1 MGKKKVKK
9 KRWYRYL
16 IQLIVVALIVTS
28 IPLNGLAE
36 TAPPFTPSPN
46 SEQSPEVEKKEEKE
60 LPDPH
65 PDQLK
70 KDKTRVQASPTEI
83 VEERTETEKVFD
95 NNDGTYT
102 KKVYTEPIHIEK
114 NGKLEEVSPKLVEA
128 PNAKIVTENTTL
140 EPEFEKTTQDG
151 KYVQFKVKDH
161 TIKYKLMSANGEKGE
176 VKPSP
181 VTATHENNTVWY
193 KGIFPNVDLKSTT
206 FNENVKEDF
215 VLREYTGH
223 HIFTFALETDLTPS
237 LQEDGSI
244 DFQNEKKEKV
254 FTLPKPYMNDSNV
267 DQQSGEA
274 VTSDAVR
281 YTIEKTD
288 EKTYTLTVTADPQ
301 WLQAPERKYPVYV
314 DPSVELGNFE
324 NAYAASA
331 YPTVNY
337 SGGKLWDSGQNA
349 YTLKVGYYDGS
360 SGTNFAFIKPN
371 VSDLKGAK
379 IEGATFHAYAVWH
392 YYGNQPNGVW
402 LDEVT
407 GGWNVGGVNWN
418 NKPGSNNI
426 AQTDVG
432 RGKWAQFNVTNTVK
446 AWVDGARPNNGFKLH
461 ANGNGQSH
469 WKKFI
474 AAENGE
480 NAPYLEVKYSYAKP
494 NTPRVQAY
502 SNGSG
507 SGSGHF
513 NLQWDPVPGATE
525 YKVAIFNGYDY
536 EYISVGNVTSW
547 TTKDKKIFPTPEEI
561 AQGRYWIHD
570 DGKGAEAPTNPGQ
583 IYKNAYQA
591 GGPYGDYSGRS
602 SYWFRI
608 VAEYP
613 FGESPLSDGVVPFIP
628 LEQVKKPDGSAY
640 INATDKETGYV
651 TLKWDAVPAAS
662 GYKVWVYNGKDYEAF
677 DVGDKTN
684 WTTQNEKIWPT
695 KDEIA
700 KGQYLLHHDKKGTE
714 LAVDPSPV
722 YKNSGGIYAGFK
734 NYWFRVT
741 AYSKVGHAESEISHE
756 FVPKFAQDFGFTG
769 MFDYWASVPVLN
781 GKVNAT
787 NGNFIMSEKDITL
800 SGRGP
805 DVSVERTYNSQSK
818 KVGLFGTGWSS
829 GLEERILAEGTGN
842 LLLISA
848 DGANITFTRTG
859 DNAYQAP
866 TGIYLEIKQ
875 VSGGYEIKDK
885 DQTVT
890 FYKSGDAQ
898 GRIQYTKDKY
908 GNTTTYEY
916 DGESRLS
923 KVKNA
928 SGKEL
933 VVQYDGNNK
942 KAVRVIGPDNKTLT
956 FNYDGD
962 FLVSSTTPEGKVY
975 KYGYDNGLL
984 TSIYDP
990 QHTDAKPYKTSYAYE
1005 NNRLVKVT
1013 DPLGKAT
1020 TLAYNTDTKEVT
1032 LTNPKGRKTVYTYND
1047 AGNPVK
1053 TVEDVGRL
1061 NLTTSYEYNANNLVK
1076 TTTPKNQTETA
1087 TYDGNGNVTSVTDEM
1102 GTEKF
1107 EYNKD
1112 NGLIKATDN
1121 ENRETTVAYKAANTE
1136 VSETDQAANTSSFMQ
1151 YDQFG
1156 NPIETTRE
1164 LGTGENLIQNPSF
1177 EMDITN
1183 GWKEE
1188 KGNSQGALKK
1198 DAIFAPGGLGGASS
1212 LQMTVKAQNAGW
1224 GYHSAIQDIVV
1235 EPNTTYTLS
1244 GMMKTALTHA
1254 GAFFNVQLLKEDGNP
1269 LDGGNN
1275 WFDTRHNR
1283 IEGEKDWTNRQV
1295 TFKTTDQTKKV
1306 RIYLQVDYNRA
1317 DSSGSVWF
1325 DKIQLEKGEVSS
1337 SFNPIDNSSLE
1348 NMTEKGCIP
1357 GWIRG
1362 DGTSCDPKDVSQ
1374 QESFTGHSSIV
1385 LERSQYGG
1393 SDVGYAKHIHLNQK
1407 KAEAITLTGMSK
1419 SQNVENTAPDKL
1431 SRDYSIWADVY
1442 YQDGTG
1448 TNYQAKFP
1456 SGTNDWNRS
1465 AVVIPATKPIK
1476 RMEVYLLF
1484 RRENKGKV
1492 WFDNIRL
1499 LEGNALIKNEYDN
1512 DGNVVAAY
1520 DEEGQKNT
1528 FTYDASGNKKSETDE
1543 KGNTKLYDYNKDNLL
1558 TKVTLKNGTSVNY
1571 RYDHNGNTT
1580 EKSVMFGGKTQTHK
1594 YEYDVDNKNT
1604 VYIDALNRRIENT
1617 YDENANKIK
1626 TKMPNG
1632 SILESVYDTA
1642 DRVIGEKRNGK
1653 DSFTFERDQNGQVT
1667 KVKDH
1672 VNGVERTK
1680 TYDKA
1685 DRVTS
1690 ATDSRGGKVDW
1701 AYHDKANSKTEK
1713 LKEQTVTQGGYTN
1726 KVSYDYNTLDQN
1738 IRVTDGSQTYRFDY
1752 DDQGNV
1758 RTYTAGNGSGST
1770 FNYDHA
1776 NKIKDLVV
1784 GTANSI
1790 LLSERYE
1797 YDQAGNRTK
1806 IKHEGAGG
1814 KVTET
1819 NFVYD
1824 PINQLLNEALPN
1836 GTTKSYTYDGFGNRT
1851 SVKVVENGK
1860 ETKSIAA
1867 TFNEGNQLVKFGNES
1882 LTYDANGNRISD
1894 GKYKYT
1900 WNEDDQLV
1908 SITKQ
1913 GATTPFATYKYDE
1926 DNRRIEKSVNGQV
1939 TRYFYDG
1946 DSINPLYETDGSGNV
1961 LRQYVYS
1968 TSGTRLAMKSK
1979 GQTLY
1984 YHYNPRGDVVAMTN
1998 QDKEVVATYEYDSWG
2013 NVLKSDTKGI
2023 AADNPFGYAGY
2034 MYDKEIGMYYL
2045 VARYYNPDHGVFL
2058 SVDPDPGDEDDPI
2071 TMNGYTYGD
2080 NNPVMMTDP
2089 DGHAP
2094 WLAIN
2099 AGFAVYDGYKA
2110 YKSGASKKV
2119 ILRKAALGFVG
2130 GGKLKYAGKITK
2142 AIGGGS
2148 FNSVNKLKG
2157 TKYVGHH
2164 MPQNAYNKS
2173 IGISRG
2179 KGPALLMTKADHKL
2193 TRTFAGKGKATMRI
2207 DKGLN
2212 ARQRLAR
2219 DVWDVKRQFGRKYN
2233 YGLKQTVSYGQKLYP
2248 KQRR

>member
-1 MGKKKVKK
+1 M
-9 KRWYRYL
+9 
-16 IQLIVVALIVTS
+16 
-28 IPLNGLAE
+28 
-36 TAPPFTPSPN
+36 
-46 SEQSPEVEKKEEKE
+46 
-60 LPDPH
+60 
-65 PDQLK
+65 
-70 KDKTRVQASPTEI
+70 
-83 VEERTETEKVFD
+83 
-95 NNDGTYT
+95 
-102 KKVYTEPIHIEK
+102 
-114 NGKLEEVSPKLVEA
+114 
-128 PNAKIVTENTTL
+128 
-140 EPEFEKTTQDG
+140 
-151 KYVQFKVKDH
+151 
-161 TIKYKLMSANGEKGE
+161 
-176 VKPSP
+176 KPSP

-193 KGIFPNVDLKSTT
+193 KGVFPNIDLKSTT

-244 DFQNEKKEKV
+244 DFQDEKKEKV

-281 YTIEKTD
+281 YNIEKKD

-301 WLQAPERKYPVYV
+301 WLQAPERKYPVYI
-314 DPSVELGNFE
+314 DPSIELDNFE
-324 NAYAASA
+324 NAYASSA

-349 YTLKVGYYDGS
+349 YTLKVGYYDGA
-360 SGTNFAFIKPN
+360 SGTNFSFIKPD
-371 VSDLKGAK
+371 VSNLKGAK
-379 IEGATFHAYAVWH
+379 IESATFHAYAVWH
-392 YYGNQPNGVW
+392 YYANQPNGVW

-407 GGWNVGGVNWN
+407 SGWNVGSVNWN

-426 AQTDVG
+426 AHADVG

-446 AWVDGARPNNGFKLH
+446 AWVEGARQNNGFKLH
-461 ANGNGQSH
+461 ANGNGQNH

-474 AAENGE
+474 AAENGT
-480 NAPYLEVKYSYAKP
+480 NAPFLEVKYSYAKP
-494 NTPRVQAY
+494 NKPRVQAY

-513 NLQWDPVPGATE
+513 NVQWDAVPGATG

-536 EYISVGNVTSW
+536 EYIPVGNVTSW

-583 IYKNAYQA
+583 IYKNAYES

-602 SYWFRI
+602 SYWIRI

-613 FGESPLSDGVVPFIP
+613 FGDSPLSDEIVPFIP

-651 TLKWDAVPAAS
+651 TLKWDAVPAAA
-662 GYKVWVYNGKDYEAF
+662 GYKVWIYNGKDYEAF
-677 DVGDKTN
+677 DVGNKTN

-700 KGQYLLHHDKKGTE
+700 KGQYLLHHDKKGAE

-741 AYSKVGHAESEISHE
+741 AYSKAGHAESEISHE
-756 FVPKFAQDFGFTG
+756 FVPKFAQDFGFIG

-829 GLEERILAEGTGN
+829 GLEERILAEGNGN

-859 DNAYQAP
+859 DNTYQAP

-942 KAVRVIGPDNKTLT
+942 KAARVIGPDSKTIT
-956 FNYDGD
+956 FKYDGD
-962 FLVSSTTPEGKVY
+962 LLVSSTTPEGKVY
-975 KYGYDNGLL
+975 KYGYDNGVL
-984 TSIYDP
+984 TSIYEP
-990 QHTDAKPYKTSYAYE
+990 QHTDAKPYKTSYVYE
-1005 NNRLVKVT
+1005 NDRLVKVT

-1020 TLAYNTDTKEVT
+1020 TLAYNTGSKEVT

-1112 NGLIKATDN
+1112 NGIVKETDN

-1136 VSETDQAANTSSFMQ
+1136 VSQTDQSAHTSSFTQ
-1151 YDQFG
+1151 HDKYG
-1156 NPIETTRE
+1156 NPIETSKE
-1164 LGTGENLIQNPSF
+1164 LGTGENLVQNPSF
-1177 EMDITN
+1177 EINGTDKWVPVNHNNSGSIT
-1183 GWKEE
+1183 
-1188 KGNSQGALKK
+1188 K
-1198 DAIFAPGGLGGASS
+1198 DAAPAPGGLGGESS
-1212 LQMTVKAQNAGW
+1212 LKITTKATSNEW
-1224 GYHSAIQDIVV
+1224 GYIAAIQEVTL

-1244 GMMKTALTHA
+1244 GMVKTDLSNGA
-1254 GAFFNVQLLKEDGNP
+1254 AFFNVQSLNENGAGIDDGWN
-1269 LDGGNN
+1269 DNRHSKVEG
-1275 WFDTRHNR
+1275 TR
-1283 IEGEKDWTNRQV
+1283 DWVNRQV
-1295 TFKTTDQTKKV
+1295 TFKTTEKTRKV
-1306 RIYLQVDYNRA
+1306 KIYLQVENGG
-1317 DSSGSVWF
+1317 SSTSGSAWF
-1325 DKIQLEKGEVSS
+1325 DKIQLEKGDVSS
-1337 SFNPIDNSSLE
+1337 SFNPITNSSLE

-1362 DGTSCDPKDVSQ
+1362 DGTSCDPKDTSHEQ
-1374 QESFTGHSSIV
+1374 SFTGDSSIV
-1385 LERSQYGG
+1385 IERSQYGG
-1393 SDVGYAKHIHLNQK
+1393 SDVGYATWVNLNQK
-1407 KAEAITLTGMSK
+1407 TAAPLTVTGMSK
-1419 SQNVENTAPDKL
+1419 SENVENDAPDKL
-1431 SRDYSIWADVY
+1431 SKDYSIWADIY
-1442 YQDGTG
+1442 YQDGSG
-1448 TNYQAKFP
+1448 ENYQAKFP

-1465 AVVIPATKPIK
+1465 AVMIPAKKPIK
-1476 RMEVYLLF
+1476 NVAVYVLF
-1484 RRENKGKV
+1484 RKNNKGKV

-1512 DGNVVAAY
+1512 DGNVVATY
-1520 DEEGQKNT
+1520 DEEGQKNS

-1571 RYDHNGNTT
+1571 LYDHNGNTT

-1626 TKMPNG
+1626 TTMPNG

-1653 DSFTFERDQNGQVT
+1653 DSFIFERDQNGQVT
-1667 KVKDH
+1667 KVKDL

-1784 GTANSI
+1784 GTSNSI

-1797 YDQAGNRTK
+1797 YDQSGNRTK

-1836 GTTKSYTYDGFGNRT
+1836 GTSKSYTYDGFGNRT

-1867 TFNEGNQLVKFGNES
+1867 TFNDGNQLVKFGNES
-1882 LTYDANGNRISD
+1882 LTYDANGNRTSD

-1900 WNEDDQLV
+1900 WNENDQIV
-1908 SITKQ
+1908 AITKQ
-1913 GATTPFATYKYDE
+1913 GESNAFATYKYDE
-1926 DNRRIEKSVNGQV
+1926 NNRRIEKNVNGQV

-1946 DSINPLYETDGSGNV
+1946 DSINPLYETDGSGTV

-1968 TSGTRLAMKSK
+1968 TSGARLAMKSK

-1984 YHYNPRGDVVAMTN
+1984 YHYNPRGDVVAMTDQN
-1998 QDKEVVATYEYDSWG
+1998 REVVATYEYDSWG
-2013 NVLKSDTKGI
+2013 NVLKSEVKGI
-2023 AADNPFGYAGY
+2023 ALDNPFGYAGY

-2045 VARYYNPDHGVFL
+2045 IARYYNPEHGVFL
-2058 SVDPDPGDEDDPI
+2058 SVDPDPGDSDDPV
-2071 TMNGYTYGD
+2071 TMNGYTYAD
-2080 NNPVMMTDP
+2080 NNPVMNIDP
-2089 DGHAP
+2089 DGHWAMAAGIYFVP
-2094 WLAIN
+2094 GLGQAALLATI
-2099 AGFAVYDGYKA
+2099 AVGGAYAAWRIGAKIRVMQARSKPSGPDPKAKGSPHTRYKT
-2110 YKSGASKKV
+2110 KNGKV
-2119 ILRKAALGFVG
+2119 TEYATYGQGGVLRKQFRGE
-2130 GGKLKYAGKITK
+2130 GKPHGDVPRPNVKTKNQYNRNPITK
-2142 AIGGGS
+2142 
-2148 FNSVNKLKG
+2148 KK
-2157 TKYVGHH
+2157 
-2164 MPQNAYNKS
+2164 
-2173 IGISRG
+2173 
-2179 KGPALLMTKADHKL
+2179 
-2193 TRTFAGKGKATMRI
+2193 
-2207 DKGLN
+2207 
-2212 ARQRLAR
+2212 
-2219 DVWDVKRQFGRKYN
+2219 
-2233 YGLKQTVSYGQKLYP
+2233 YP
-2248 KQRR
+2248 KEKVRKPFKKEYPRGY

>member
-1 MGKKKVKK
+1 MEGKKQRK
-9 KRWYRYL
+9 WYQYL

-46 SEQSPEVEKKEEKE
+46 SEQSPEVEKKEEQE
-60 LPDPH
+60 LPAPH

-70 KDKTRVQASPTEI
+70 KDKAKAQASPTEI

-95 NNDGTYT
+95 NNDGTFT
-102 KKVYTEPIHIEK
+102 KRVYTEPIHAEK
-114 NGKLEEVSPKLVEA
+114 DGKLEEVSPKLVEA
-128 PNAKIVTENTTL
+128 PNEKIVTENTTL
-140 EPEFEKTTQDG
+140 EPEFEKATQDG

-161 TIKYKLMSANGEKGE
+161 TIQYKLISANGEKGE
-176 VKPSP
+176 MKPSP

-193 KGIFPNVDLKSTT
+193 KGVFPNIDLKSTT

-244 DFQNEKKEKV
+244 DFQDEKKEKV

-281 YTIEKTD
+281 YNIEKKD

-314 DPSVELGNFE
+314 DPSIELDNFE
-324 NAYAASA
+324 NAYASSA

-349 YTLKVGYYDGS
+349 YTLKVGYYDGA
-360 SGTNFAFIKPN
+360 SGTNFSFIKPD
-371 VSDLKGAK
+371 VSNLKGAK
-379 IEGATFHAYAVWH
+379 IESATFHAYAVWH
-392 YYGNQPNGVW
+392 YYANQPNGVW

-407 GGWNVGGVNWN
+407 SGWNVGSVNWN

-426 AQTDVG
+426 AHADVG

-446 AWVDGARPNNGFKLH
+446 AWVEGARTNNGFKLH
-461 ANGNGQSH
+461 ANGNGQNH

-474 AAENGE
+474 AAENGT
-480 NAPYLEVKYSYAKP
+480 NAPFLEVKYSYAKP
-494 NTPRVQAY
+494 NKPRVQAY

-513 NLQWDPVPGATE
+513 NVQWDAVPGATG

-536 EYISVGNVTSW
+536 EYIPVGNVTSW

-583 IYKNAYQA
+583 IYKNAYES

-602 SYWFRI
+602 SYWIRI

-613 FGESPLSDGVVPFIP
+613 FGDSPLSDEIVPFIP

-651 TLKWDAVPAAS
+651 TLKWDAVPAAA
-662 GYKVWVYNGKDYEAF
+662 GYKVWIYNGKDYEAF
-677 DVGDKTN
+677 DVGNKTN

-700 KGQYLLHHDKKGTE
+700 KGQYLLHHDKKGAE

-741 AYSKVGHAESEISHE
+741 AYSKAGHAESEISHE
-756 FVPKFAQDFGFTG
+756 FVPKFSQDFGFMG
-769 MFDYWASVPVLN
+769 MFDYWASIPVLN
-781 GKVNAT
+781 GQVNAF
-787 NGNFIMSEKDITL
+787 NGNFLMKETDMTL

-805 DVSVERTYNSQSK
+805 DASLVRTYNSQLGHI
-818 KVGLFGTGWSS
+818 GLFGKGWYSS
-829 GLEERILAEGTGN
+829 LEEKIWPDAEGN
-842 LLLISA
+842 LLLHTANGA
-848 DGANITFTRTG
+848 DITFTKTG
-859 DNAYQAP
+859 ENTYQAP
-866 TGIYLEIKQ
+866 TGVYLEIKK
-875 VSGGYEIKDK
+875 VSGGYEVKDK

-890 FYKSGDAQ
+890 FYHHTDLRGI
-898 GRIQYTKDKY
+898 GYVKDKY

-916 DGESRLS
+916 DDEFRLS
-923 KVKNA
+923 KIKNA

-942 KAVRVIGPDNKTLT
+942 KAAKVIGPDSKTIT
-956 FNYDGD
+956 FKYDGD
-962 FLVSSTTPEGKVY
+962 LLVSSTTPEGKVY

-1020 TLAYNTDTKEVT
+1020 TLTYNTDAKEVT

-1053 TVEDVGRL
+1053 TVEDSGRL
-1061 NLTTSYEYNANNLVK
+1061 NLTTTYEYNANNLVK

-1156 NPIETTRE
+1156 NPIATTRE

-1177 EMDITN
+1177 EMNNTERWN
-1183 GWKEE
+1183 EE
-1188 KGNSQGALKK
+1188 KTNSHGSLKK
-1198 DAIFAPGGLGGASS
+1198 DAIFAPGGLGGSSS
-1212 LQMTVKAQNAGW
+1212 LQMIVKAQNAGW
-1224 GYHSAIQDIVV
+1224 GYHSAIQDVVV

-1244 GMMKTALTHA
+1244 GMMKTSLTNA
-1254 GAFFNVQLLKEDGNP
+1254 GAFFNVQLLKEDGTP
-1269 LDGGNN
+1269 LGSGNN

-1317 DSSGSVWF
+1317 DSSGSAWF

-1337 SFNPIDNSSLE
+1337 SFNPIENSSLE
-1348 NMTEKGCIP
+1348 NMAGNGCMP

-1393 SDVGYAKHIHLNQK
+1393 SDVGYGKHITINQK
-1407 KAEAITLTGMSK
+1407 KAEPITLTGMSK
-1419 SQNVENTAPDKL
+1419 SVNVENTAPDKL
-1431 SRDYSIWADVY
+1431 SRDYSIWADVH
-1442 YQDGTG
+1442 YQDGSG
-1448 TNYQAKFP
+1448 ENFQAKFP

-1492 WFDNIRL
+1492 WFDDIRL

-1512 DGNVVAAY
+1512 DGNVVAMY

-1571 RYDHNGNTT
+1571 RYDHNENTT

-1617 YDENANKIK
+1617 YDENANNIK

-1667 KVKDH
+1667 KVKDL

-1685 DRVTS
+1685 DRVIS

-1701 AYHDKANSKTEK
+1701 TYHDKANSKTEK
-1713 LKEQTVTQGGYTN
+1713 LKEQTITQGGYTN

-1784 GTANSI
+1784 GTSNSI

-1806 IKHEGAGG
+1806 IKYEGAGG

-1836 GTTKSYTYDGFGNRT
+1836 GTSKSYTYDGFGNRT

-1882 LTYDANGNRISD
+1882 LTYDVNGNRTSD

-1900 WNEDDQLV
+1900 WNEDNQIV
-1908 SITKQ
+1908 AITKQ
-1913 GATTPFATYKYDE
+1913 GESNAFVTYKYDE
-1926 DNRRIEKSVNGQV
+1926 DNRRIEKNVNGQV

-1946 DSINPLYETDGSGNV
+1946 DSINPLYETDGSGKV

-1968 TSGTRLAMKSK
+1968 VNGLRMAMKSQ

-1984 YHYNPRGDVVAMTN
+1984 YHYNPRGDVVAMTDQN
-1998 QDKEVVATYEYDSWG
+1998 REVVATYEYDSWG
-2013 NVLKSDTKGI
+2013 NVLKSEVKGI
-2023 AADNPFGYAGY
+2023 AAENPFGYAGY

-2045 VARYYNPDHGVFL
+2045 IARYYNPEHGVFL
-2058 SVDPDPGDEDDPI
+2058 SIDPDPGDEDDPV
-2071 TMNGYTYGD
+2071 TQNGYTYAD
-2080 NNPVMMTDP
+2080 NNPMMMTDS
-2089 DGHAP
+2089 DGHSP
-2094 WLAIN
+2094 TLLIN
-2099 AGFAVYDGYKA
+2099 AGFAIYDGYGA
-2110 YKSGASKKV
+2110 YKSGANWKRIGIASAK
-2119 ILRKAALGFVG
+2119 GFVG
-2130 GGKLKYAGKITK
+2130 GGRIGAAKRALKGANYLIRPGKYAKGSIPAFKGKSRNFSANTRKVINEL
-2142 AIGGGS
+2142 G
-2148 FNSVNKLKG
+2148 NKNGCHSCGVKRPG
-2157 TKYVGHH
+2157 TKSGNWIPDHL
-2164 MPQNAYNKS
+2164 
-2173 IGISRG
+2173 
-2179 KGPALLMTKADHKL
+2179 PANSLAKK
-2193 TRTFAGKGKATMRI
+2193 RVK
-2207 DKGLN
+2207 
-2212 ARQRLAR
+2212 QRLYPQCLKCSR
-2219 DVWDVKRQFGRKYN
+2219 KQGGRLSAIAKKKKAFN
-2233 YGLKQTVSYGQKLYP
+2233 
-2248 KQRR
+2248 RRNN

>member
-1 MGKKKVKK
+1 MEEKKQKK
-9 KRWYRYL
+9 WYRYL
-16 IQLIVVALIVTS
+16 IQLIIVALIVTS

-46 SEQSPEVEKKEEKE
+46 SEQSPEVEKKKE
-60 LPDPH
+60 TDLPDPH

-70 KDKTRVQASPTEI
+70 KDKAKTQASPTEL

-114 NGKLEEVSPKLVEA
+114 DGKLEEVSPKLVEA
-128 PNAKIVTENTTL
+128 PNAKIVTENTKL
-140 EPEFEKTTQDG
+140 EPEFEKATQDG

-161 TIKYKLMSANGEKGE
+161 TIQYKVMGANGEKGE
-176 VKPSP
+176 LKPSP

-193 KGIFPNVDLKSTT
+193 KGIFPNIDLKSTT

-223 HIFTFALETDLTPS
+223 HIFTFSVQTDLTPAI
-237 LQEDGSI
+237 QEDGSI
-244 DFQNEKKEKV
+244 DFQDEKNESV

-274 VTSDAVR
+274 VTSDAVS
-281 YTIEKTD
+281 YNIEKAD
-288 EKTYTLTVTADPQ
+288 EKTYTLTVTADPT
-301 WLQAPERKYPVYV
+301 WLQAPERKYPVYI
-314 DPSVELGNFE
+314 DPSIKVADFE
-324 NAYAASA
+324 NAYASSA

-337 SGGKLWDSGQNA
+337 SGGKLWDAGQNA
-349 YTLKVGYYDGS
+349 YTLKVGYYDGA
-360 SGTNFAFIKPN
+360 SGTNFSFIKPEIPE
-371 VSDLKGAK
+371 LKGAK
-379 IEGATFHAYAVWH
+379 IESATFNAYAVWH

-407 GGWNVGGVNWN
+407 SGWNVGSMNWN

-426 AQTDVG
+426 AHADVG

-446 AWVDGARPNNGFKLH
+446 AWVEGTRSNNGFKLH
-461 ANGNGQSH
+461 ANGNGQNH
-469 WKKFI
+469 WKKFV

-480 NAPYLEVKYSYAKP
+480 NAPYLEVKYSYEKP
-494 NTPRVQAY
+494 NTPKVQAY

-507 SGSGHF
+507 SGSGYF
-513 NLQWDPVPGATE
+513 NVQWDPVPGATE

-570 DGKGAEAPTNPGQ
+570 DGQGAEAPTNPGQ

-602 SYWFRI
+602 SYWIRI

-640 INATDKETGYV
+640 INATDQTTGYV
-651 TLKWDAVPAAS
+651 TLKWDAVPAAE
-662 GYKVWVYNGKDYEAF
+662 GYKVWIYNGKDYEAF
-677 DVGDKTN
+677 DVGNKTN

-695 KDEIA
+695 KDEIT
-700 KGQYLLHHDKKGTE
+700 KDQYLLHHDKKGTD
-714 LAVDPSPV
+714 LALDPSPV
-722 YKNSGGIYAGFK
+722 YRNSGGIYAGSK

-741 AYSKVGHAESEISHE
+741 AYSKAGHAESEISHE
-756 FVPKFAQDFGFTG
+756 FTPKFSEDFAFMG
-769 MFDYWASVPVLN
+769 MFDYWASIPVLN
-781 GKVNAT
+781 GKVNAF
-787 NGNFIMSEKDITL
+787 NGNFLMEEKDMTL

-805 DVSVERTYNSQSK
+805 DASLVRTYNSQSG
-818 KVGLFGTGWSS
+818 VNGIFGNGWSS
-829 GLEERILAEGTGN
+829 SVEEFIWRDAEDN
-842 LLLISA
+842 LLLYTA
-848 DGANITFTRTG
+848 NGAAITFTKTG
-859 DNAYQAP
+859 ENTYQAP
-866 TGIYLEIKQ
+866 TGVYLEIKK
-875 VSGGYEIKDK
+875 VSGGYEVKDSN
-885 DQTVT
+885 QTVT
-890 FYKSGDAQ
+890 FYHHTDLRGI
-898 GRIQYTKDKY
+898 GYVKDKY

-916 DGESRLS
+916 DDEFRLS
-923 KVKNA
+923 KIKNA

-933 VVQYDGNNK
+933 VLKYDDHYK
-942 KAVRVIGPDNKTLT
+942 KVSRIIGPDNKTIT
-956 FNYDGD
+956 FKYDGD
-962 FLVSSTTPEGKVY
+962 LLVSSTTPEGKVY
-975 KYGYDNGLL
+975 KYGYENGLL

-990 QHTDAKPYKTSYAYE
+990 QHTDTKPYKTSYAYE

-1020 TLAYNTDTKEVT
+1020 TLAYNTDAKEVT

-1053 TVEDVGRL
+1053 TIEDVGRL
-1061 NLTTSYEYNANNLVK
+1061 NLTTTTEYNANNLVK

-1087 TYDGNGNVTSVTDEM
+1087 TYDNNGNVTSVTDEM

-1112 NGLIKATDN
+1112 NGIVKATDN
-1121 ENRETTVAYKAANTE
+1121 EGRETTVAYKIANTE
-1136 VSETDQAANTSSFMQ
+1136 VSQTDQSAHTSSVTHHDK
-1151 YDQFG
+1151 YG
-1156 NPIETTRE
+1156 NPIETSRE
-1164 LGTGENLIQNPSF
+1164 LSPGENLIRNPSF
-1177 EMDITN
+1177 EPNITDN
-1183 GWKEE
+1183 WAKVGTDNNT
-1188 KGNSQGALKK
+1188 GTLSK
-1198 DAIFAPGGLGGASS
+1198 DENPAPGGLGGGSS
-1212 LQMTVKAQNAGW
+1212 LKVATKATNDAW
-1224 GYHSAIQDIVV
+1224 GYIGVMQEIAV

-1244 GMMKTALTHA
+1244 GMIKTDLAA
-1254 GAFFNVQLLKEDGNP
+1254 GSAIFNVKSLNENRAGIDSG
-1269 LDGGNN
+1269 
-1275 WFDTRHNR
+1275 WHDTRHNR
-1283 IEGEKDWTNRQV
+1283 IQGKNDWVNRQV
-1295 TFKTTDQTKKV
+1295 TFKTTDQTRYV
-1306 RIYLQVDYNRA
+1306 QVYLQVENSA
-1317 DSSGSVWF
+1317 SSTNGTVWF

-1337 SFNPIDNSSLE
+1337 SFNPIENSSLE

-1393 SDVGYAKHIHLNQK
+1393 SNVGYGKHVTINQQ
-1407 KAEAITLTGMSK
+1407 KAEQITLTGMSK
-1419 SQNVENTAPDKL
+1419 SENVENDATDKL
-1431 SRDYSIWADVY
+1431 SRDYAIWADVY
-1442 YQDGTG
+1442 YQDGSG
-1448 TNYQAKFP
+1448 ANYQTKFP

-1476 RMEVYLLF
+1476 RMEIYLLF
-1484 RRENKGKV
+1484 RNNNKGKV
-1492 WFDNIRL
+1492 WFDDIRL

-1512 DGNVVAAY
+1512 DGNIVAAY

-1528 FTYDASGNKKSETDE
+1528 FTYDVSGNKKSETDE
-1543 KGNTKLYDYNKDNLL
+1543 KGNTKLFDYNKDNLL

-1571 RYDHNGNTT
+1571 LYDHNGNTT

-1617 YDENANKIK
+1617 YDENANKIQ

-1632 SILESVYDTA
+1632 SILESVYDSA
-1642 DRVIGEKRNGK
+1642 DRVVGEKRNGK
-1653 DSFTFERDQNGQVT
+1653 DSYTFERDQNGQVT

-1690 ATDSRGGKVDW
+1690 ATDSRGGKIDW

-1738 IRVTDGSQTYRFDY
+1738 IRVTDESQTYRFDY

-1758 RTYTAGNGSGST
+1758 RTYTAGNGAGST

-1784 GTANSI
+1784 GTSNSI
-1790 LLSERYE
+1790 LFSERYE

-1806 IKHEGAGG
+1806 IKHEGVGG

-1836 GTTKSYTYDGFGNRT
+1836 GTSKSYTYDGFGNRT

-1867 TFNEGNQLVKFGNES
+1867 TFNDGNQLVKFGTES
-1882 LTYDANGNRISD
+1882 LTYDANGNRTSD

-1900 WNEDDQLV
+1900 WNEDDQIV
-1908 SITKQ
+1908 AITKQ
-1913 GATTPFATYKYDE
+1913 GENNAFAMYKYDE
-1926 DNRRIEKSVNGQV
+1926 TNRRIEKNVNGQV

-1968 TSGTRLAMKSK
+1968 VNGLRLAMKSQ

-1998 QDKEVVATYEYDSWG
+1998 QNKEVVATYEYDSWG
-2013 NVLKSDTKGI
+2013 NVLKSDAKGI

-2034 MYDKEIGMYYL
+2034 MYDKEISMYYL
-2045 VARYYNPDHGVFL
+2045 IARYYNPEHGVFL
-2058 SVDPDPGDEDDPI
+2058 SVDPDPGDEDDPV

-2080 NNPVMMTDP
+2080 NNPVMNIDP
-2089 DGHAP
+2089 DGHWAMAAGIYFVP
-2094 WLAIN
+2094 GLGQAALLATI
-2099 AGFAVYDGYKA
+2099 AVGGAYAAWRIGAKIRVMQARSKPSGPDPKAKGSPHTRYKT
-2110 YKSGASKKV
+2110 KNGKV
-2119 ILRKAALGFVG
+2119 TEYATYGKGGVLRKQFRGE
-2130 GGKLKYAGKITK
+2130 GKPHGDVPRPNVKTKNQYNRNPITK
-2142 AIGGGS
+2142 
-2148 FNSVNKLKG
+2148 KK
-2157 TKYVGHH
+2157 
-2164 MPQNAYNKS
+2164 
-2173 IGISRG
+2173 
-2179 KGPALLMTKADHKL
+2179 
-2193 TRTFAGKGKATMRI
+2193 
-2207 DKGLN
+2207 
-2212 ARQRLAR
+2212 
-2219 DVWDVKRQFGRKYN
+2219 
-2233 YGLKQTVSYGQKLYP
+2233 YP
-2248 KQRR
+2248 KEKVRKPFKKEYPRGY

>member
-1 MGKKKVKK
+1 MEKRQVKK
-9 KRWYRYL
+9 KWYRQL

-46 SEQSPEVEKKEEKE
+46 SEQTPEVEKKEEKE
-60 LPDPH
+60 LPAPH

-70 KDKTRVQASPTEI
+70 KDKAKTQASPTEI

-95 NNDGTYT
+95 NNDGTFT
-102 KKVYTEPIHIEK
+102 KRVYTEPIHAEK
-114 NGKLEEVSPKLVEA
+114 DGKLEEVSPKLVEA
-128 PNAKIVTENTTL
+128 PNEKIVTENTTL
-140 EPEFEKTTQDG
+140 EPEFEKATQDG

-161 TIKYKLMSANGEKGE
+161 TIQYKLISANGEKGE
-176 VKPSP
+176 MKPSP

-193 KGIFPNVDLKSTT
+193 KGVFPNIDLKSTT

-244 DFQNEKKEKV
+244 DFQDEKKEKV

-281 YTIEKTD
+281 YNIEKKD

-314 DPSVELGNFE
+314 DPSIELDNFE
-324 NAYAASA
+324 NAYASSA

-349 YTLKVGYYDGS
+349 YTLKVGYYDGA
-360 SGTNFAFIKPN
+360 SGTNFSFIKPD
-371 VSDLKGAK
+371 VSNLKGAK
-379 IEGATFHAYAVWH
+379 IESATFHAYAVWH
-392 YYGNQPNGVW
+392 YYANQPNGVW

-407 GGWNVGGVNWN
+407 SGWNVGSVNWN

-426 AQTDVG
+426 AHADVG

-446 AWVDGARPNNGFKLH
+446 AWVEGARQNNGFKLH
-461 ANGNGQSH
+461 ANGNGQNH

-474 AAENGE
+474 AAENGT
-480 NAPYLEVKYSYAKP
+480 NAPFLEVKYSYAKP
-494 NTPRVQAY
+494 NKPRVQAY

-513 NLQWDPVPGATE
+513 NVQWDAVPGATG

-536 EYISVGNVTSW
+536 EYIPVGNVTSW

-570 DGKGAEAPTNPGQ
+570 DGKGAE
-583 IYKNAYQA
+583 
-591 GGPYGDYSGRS
+591 
-602 SYWFRI
+602 
-608 VAEYP
+608 
-613 FGESPLSDGVVPFIP
+613 
-628 LEQVKKPDGSAY
+628 
-640 INATDKETGYV
+640 
-651 TLKWDAVPAAS
+651 
-662 GYKVWVYNGKDYEAF
+662 
-677 DVGDKTN
+677 
-684 WTTQNEKIWPT
+684 
-695 KDEIA
+695 
-700 KGQYLLHHDKKGTE
+700 

-741 AYSKVGHAESEISHE
+741 AYSKAGHAESEISHE
-756 FVPKFAQDFGFTG
+756 FVPKFAQDFGFIG
-769 MFDYWASVPVLN
+769 RFDYWASVPVLN

-829 GLEERILAEGTGN
+829 GLEERILAEGNGN

-859 DNAYQAP
+859 DNTYQAP

-942 KAVRVIGPDNKTLT
+942 KAARVIGPDSKTIT
-956 FNYDGD
+956 FKYDGD
-962 FLVSSTTPEGKVY
+962 LLVSSTTPEGKVY
-975 KYGYDNGLL
+975 KYGYDNGVL
-984 TSIYDP
+984 TSIYEP
-990 QHTDAKPYKTSYAYE
+990 QHTDAKPYKTSYVYE
-1005 NNRLVKVT
+1005 NDRLVKVT

-1020 TLAYNTDTKEVT
+1020 TLAYNTGSKEVT

-1112 NGLIKATDN
+1112 NGIVKETDN

-1136 VSETDQAANTSSFMQ
+1136 VSQTDQSAHTSSFTQ
-1151 YDQFG
+1151 HDKYG
-1156 NPIETTRE
+1156 NPIETSKE
-1164 LGTGENLIQNPSF
+1164 LGTGENLVQNPSF
-1177 EMDITN
+1177 EINGTDKWVPVNHNNSGSIT
-1183 GWKEE
+1183 
-1188 KGNSQGALKK
+1188 K
-1198 DAIFAPGGLGGASS
+1198 DAAPAPGGLGGESS
-1212 LQMTVKAQNAGW
+1212 LKITTKATSNEW
-1224 GYHSAIQDIVV
+1224 GYIAAIQEVTL

-1244 GMMKTALTHA
+1244 GMVKTDLSNGA
-1254 GAFFNVQLLKEDGNP
+1254 AFFNVQSLNENGAGIDDGWN
-1269 LDGGNN
+1269 DNRHSKVEG
-1275 WFDTRHNR
+1275 TR
-1283 IEGEKDWTNRQV
+1283 DWVNRQV
-1295 TFKTTDQTKKV
+1295 TFKTTEKTRKV
-1306 RIYLQVDYNRA
+1306 KIYLQVENGG
-1317 DSSGSVWF
+1317 SSTSGSAWF
-1325 DKIQLEKGEVSS
+1325 DKIQLEKGDVSS
-1337 SFNPIDNSSLE
+1337 SFNPITNSSLE

-1362 DGTSCDPKDVSQ
+1362 DGTSCDPKDTSHEQ
-1374 QESFTGHSSIV
+1374 SFTGDSSIV
-1385 LERSQYGG
+1385 IERSQYGG
-1393 SDVGYAKHIHLNQK
+1393 SDVGYATWVNLNQK
-1407 KAEAITLTGMSK
+1407 TAAPLTVTGMSK
-1419 SQNVENTAPDKL
+1419 SENVENDAPDKL
-1431 SRDYSIWADVY
+1431 SKDYSIWADIY
-1442 YQDGTG
+1442 YQDGSG
-1448 TNYQAKFP
+1448 ENYQAKFP

-1465 AVVIPATKPIK
+1465 AVMIPAKKPIK
-1476 RMEVYLLF
+1476 NVAVYVLF
-1484 RRENKGKV
+1484 RKNNKGKV

-1512 DGNVVAAY
+1512 DGNVVATY
-1520 DEEGQKNT
+1520 DEEGQKNS

-1571 RYDHNGNTT
+1571 LYDHNGNTT

-1626 TKMPNG
+1626 TTMPNG

-1653 DSFTFERDQNGQVT
+1653 DSFIFERDQNGQVT
-1667 KVKDH
+1667 KVKDL

-1784 GTANSI
+1784 GTSNSI

-1797 YDQAGNRTK
+1797 YDQSGNRTK

-1836 GTTKSYTYDGFGNRT
+1836 GTSKSYTYDGFGNRT

-1867 TFNEGNQLVKFGNES
+1867 TFNDGNQLVKFGNES
-1882 LTYDANGNRISD
+1882 LTYDANGNRTSD

-1900 WNEDDQLV
+1900 WNENDQIV
-1908 SITKQ
+1908 AITKQ
-1913 GATTPFATYKYDE
+1913 GESNAFATYKYDE
-1926 DNRRIEKSVNGQV
+1926 NNRRIEKNVNGQV

-1946 DSINPLYETDGSGNV
+1946 DSINPLYETDGSGTV

-1968 TSGTRLAMKSK
+1968 TSGARLAMKSK

-1984 YHYNPRGDVVAMTN
+1984 YHYNPRGDVVAMTDQN
-1998 QDKEVVATYEYDSWG
+1998 REVVATYEYDSWG
-2013 NVLKSDTKGI
+2013 NVLKSEVKGI
-2023 AADNPFGYAGY
+2023 ALDNPFGYAGY

-2045 VARYYNPDHGVFL
+2045 IARYYNPEHGVFL
-2058 SVDPDPGDEDDPI
+2058 SVDPDPGDSDDPV
-2071 TMNGYTYGD
+2071 TMNGYTYAD
-2080 NNPVMMTDP
+2080 NNPVMNIDP
-2089 DGHAP
+2089 DGHWAMAAGIYFVP
-2094 WLAIN
+2094 GLGQAALLATI
-2099 AGFAVYDGYKA
+2099 AVGGAYAAWRIGAKIRVMQARSKPSGPDPKAKGSPHTRYKT
-2110 YKSGASKKV
+2110 KNGKV
-2119 ILRKAALGFVG
+2119 TEYATYGQGGVLRKQFRGE
-2130 GGKLKYAGKITK
+2130 GKPHGDVPRPNVKTKNQYNRNPITK
-2142 AIGGGS
+2142 
-2148 FNSVNKLKG
+2148 KK
-2157 TKYVGHH
+2157 
-2164 MPQNAYNKS
+2164 
-2173 IGISRG
+2173 
-2179 KGPALLMTKADHKL
+2179 
-2193 TRTFAGKGKATMRI
+2193 
-2207 DKGLN
+2207 
-2212 ARQRLAR
+2212 
-2219 DVWDVKRQFGRKYN
+2219 
-2233 YGLKQTVSYGQKLYP
+2233 YP
-2248 KQRR
+2248 KEKVRKPFKKEYPRGY

>member
-1 MGKKKVKK
+1 MGAKK
-9 KRWYRYL
+9 WYRYL

-70 KDKTRVQASPTEI
+70 KDKTKAQASPTEI

-474 AAENGE
+474 AAENGA

-829 GLEERILAEGTGN
+829 GLEERILAEGNGN

-1053 TVEDVGRL
+1053 TVEDSGRL
-1061 NLTTSYEYNANNLVK
+1061 NLTTTYEYNVNNLVK

-1604 VYIDALNRRIENT
+1604 VYIDALNRRIEHT